1 MILCEWEELPEGMR
15 TEEVLQYY
23 DIICKKK
30 VSFFFKRA
38 FDIVVSF
45 LMLIILSPVF
55 LVLAIAI
62 KVDSKGPVFY
72 RQVRITQYGKEFRI
86 HKFRSM
92 VTGADKGSQLT
103 LSGDSRVTKVGK
115 FIRKCRLDEISQLID
130 VLEGTMSFVGTRPE
144 TPKYVNAYSQEMVAT
159 LLLPAGVTSITSIYY
174 KDEADLL
181 DKAADTDKVY
191 IEDILPGKMKYNLQG
206 IKEFSFWGDI
216 KLMCMTILTIFGKRY
231 QKGEVKWK
239 VGC

>member
-1 MILCEWEELPEGMR
+1 
-15 TEEVLQYY
+15 
-23 DIICKKK
+23 
-30 VSFFFKRA
+30 
-38 FDIVVSF
+38 
-45 LMLIILSPVF
+45 
-55 LVLAIAI
+55 
-62 KVDSKGPVFY
+62 
-72 RQVRITQYGKEFRI
+72 
-86 HKFRSM
+86 
-92 VTGADKGSQLT
+92 
-103 LSGDSRVTKVGK
+103 
-115 FIRKCRLDEISQLID
+115 
-130 VLEGTMSFVGTRPE
+130 MSFVGTRPE